1 MRNFLALFGT
11 LLLGVSSAQAED
23 VTSTYLSNA
32 DFSQGTA
39 ITTGVC
45 TYAGDVSKNS
55 ANGSS
60 LMDVDSWTAGATG
73 DAKAGGLFA
82 YGSSAWCGKN
92 NSAYYVPTTD
102 PEGNTSGNALGI
114 VGVWKGEAYYTQ
126 DAKTPLPAGKYTITF
141 KIYNTVGTSNIVTN
155 LFGFKEEDG
164 TTHYGSTKTFT
175 VGAWQEEV
183 VSFELTEETS
193 GTFSVGYVSD
203 NVGSGSDAARVLFI
217 DNVKV
222 EYDASASAEEKA
234 ELATAIAAAEAHTLG
249 FGVGEYAPYNNVA
262 ALQTL
267 ASAREAATSA
277 EVAAAI
283 SALSEATWT
292 ANTEELDAIYDGS
305 LSQKTV
311 SVNSGEANAE
321 MVNGGWTSAVGYRLI
336 LGDTETYP
344 ALSQTTAG
352 RAVFVWNGTAVK
364 YGETT
369 GYTMPLEAN
378 TVYELSLKHCGWNA
392 GINGVGVSVLNSDNE
407 GLQSVTTAAAASAV
421 TTAGAFV
428 SSTYYFETGSA
439 SDYILSVAPNSGNAT
454 LADFSLVKAQA
465 GTVTVTEDAA
475 NTDKTAYYAT
485 CATTTPVNM
494 DECGFTAYALTVD
507 GTSVSY
513 APIAGTVPAGTP
525 LLVSAESAGD
535 YEAVLGLTA
544 NAESVTTALLVS
556 DGTVQGDGETI
567 YTLYKENGQLGWYL
581 FTTESTIPAG
591 KCYLQINAS
600 GAKFIGFDGAADA
613 IGGIAKSQSAP
624 AARYNL
630 GGQRVDGSYK
640 GIVIENGKK
649 YLNK

>member
-32 DFSQGTA
+32 DFSQGTP
-39 ITTGVC
+39 VSSLVR
-45 TYAGDVSKNS
+45 TYAKDVVDGDD
-55 ANGSS
+55 GSS
-60 LMDVDSWTAGATG
+60 LLEVTSWNAGDTG
-73 DAKAGGLFA
+73 DKKAGGLFA
-82 YGSSAWCGKN
+82 YGSSAQLG
-92 NSAYYVPTTD
+92 SA
-102 PEGNTSGNALGI
+102 GNTCPATNPDGEATGNALGI
-114 VGVWKGEAYYTQ
+114 VAVWGGEAVYTTE
-126 DAKTPLPAGKYTITF
+126 ALEELPAGTYTVTF
-141 KIYNTVGTSNIVTN
+141 KVYCLKGTSALSANK
-155 LFGFKEEDG
+155 FGFVEENG
-164 TTHYGSTKTFT
+164 TTHYGTTTQFT
-175 VGAWQEEV
+175 VGEWQEETV
-183 VSFELTEETS
+183 KFTLTEATKGS
-193 GTFSVGYVSD
+193 FSIGISFGG
-203 NVGSGSDAARVLFI
+203 GSSAAQHLFI

-267 ASAREAATSA
+267 ASACEAATSA

-283 SALSEATWT
+283 SALSDATWT
-292 ANTEELDAIYDGS
+292 ANEEELDAIYDGS

-369 GYTMPLEAN
+369 GYTMPLKAN

-513 APIAGTVPAGTP
+513 SPIAGTVPAGTP

-567 YTLYKENGQLGWYL
+567 YTLYNENGQLGWYL

-630 GGQRVDGSYK
+630 SGQRVDGSYK